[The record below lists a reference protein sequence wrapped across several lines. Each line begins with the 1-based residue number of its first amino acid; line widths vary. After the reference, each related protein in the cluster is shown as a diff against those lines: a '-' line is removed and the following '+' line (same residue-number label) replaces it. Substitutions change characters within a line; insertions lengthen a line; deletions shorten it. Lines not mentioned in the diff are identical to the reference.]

1 MDPTMKSI
9 NTRINLKMKF
19 FYLLHMLE
27 YKQYQQ
33 VNLNTE
39 ELHTLLAS
47 AVVELSDLCCAAKPL
62 SKYRNAEVNTGG
74 VHETSV
80 STSVKT
86 TPTSTNSNH

>member
-1 MDPTMKSI
+1 
-9 NTRINLKMKF
+9 
-19 FYLLHMLE
+19 MLE
-27 YKQYQQ
+27 NKQYQQ
-33 VNLNTE
+33 VNLNAE

-62 SKYRNAEVNTGG
+62 SKYRNAEVNTCTGG

-86 TPTSTNSNH
+86 TPTSTRARAIIYIYEI

>member
-47 AVVELSDLCCAAKPL
+47 AVVELSDLCCAAKP
-62 SKYRNAEVNTGG
+62 YQNT
-74 VHETSV
+74 EMR
-80 STSVKT
+80 K
-86 TPTSTNSNH
+86 

>member
-1 MDPTMKSI
+1 
-9 NTRINLKMKF
+9 
-19 FYLLHMLE
+19 MLE

-39 ELHTLLAS
+39 ELHTFLAS
-47 AVVELSDLCCAAKPL
+47 AVVEQSDFVVRQNL
-62 SKYRNAEVNTGG
+62 YQNTHTGG

-86 TPTSTNSNH
+86 NHANIN

>member
-1 MDPTMKSI
+1 
-9 NTRINLKMKF
+9 
-19 FYLLHMLE
+19 MLE
-27 YKQYQQ
+27 NKQYHQ
-33 VNLNTE
+33 VNLNAE

-62 SKYRNAEVNTGG
+62 SKYRNAEVNTVG

-86 TPTSTNSNH
+86 TPTSTRARAIIYICEI